1 MFNKTMAKTLI
12 AAALAATVL
21 GETAMA
27 GVILPTG
34 LTAGTQYQIMFVTAD
49 TTSGTSGS
57 ESDYNNFVTAE
68 AASLTALLPLG
79 TTWSAVTSTYDGTNY
94 TNAGDNAPTDPAIPV
109 FNTQD
114 QQVSFPNPL
123 GLWVGP
129 ILTPV
134 QYDQSGSTVNAQ
146 VWTASQIQ
154 GGTGAATLGNALG
167 QSNPTWGYSGS
178 SSMAWIDDSTASSSS
193 EFHVYALSSPITV
206 PVPEPAILTLL
217 GSAVLGLGV
226 VCLRQ
231 RRARAS
237 TRRPTR
243 SAPTAASVER
253 NPRCGLRPHAACKA
267 SSYARRNATIPP
279 STGGLP
285 SPSSGN
291 RSIR

>member
-94 TNAGDNAPTDPAIPV
+94 TNAGVNAPTDPAIPV

-134 QYDQSGSTVNAQ
+134 QYDSQSGSTVNRPGLDRF
-146 VWTASQIQ
+146 SNPRC
-154 GGTGAATLGNALG
+154 GTGAATLGNALG

-178 SSMAWIDDSTASSSS
+178 SSMAWIDDSTASSIRPCYEQMLGPKWRHSGHSS
-193 EFHVYALSSPITV
+193 N
-206 PVPEPAILTLL
+206 
-217 GSAVLGLGV
+217 
-226 VCLRQ
+226 
-231 RRARAS
+231 RRS
-237 TRRPTR
+237 LDGTY
-243 SAPTAASVER
+243 
-253 NPRCGLRPHAACKA
+253 LK
-267 SSYARRNATIPP
+267 
-279 STGGLP
+279 
-285 SPSSGN
+285 
-291 RSIR
+291 